1 MAPTERDVY
10 IVIYRKIYHFP
21 MRGLSLTGVQEKL
34 GVMNKGLVYAL
45 WDYAAQEADE
55 LSFSEGDAI
64 TVLRRR
70 DDTETDWWWARLNDR
85 EGYIP
90 RNLLGVRTL
99 LICLRKQMWRLFIHT
114 AHVRRE
120 SHKKKMRNEK
130 KAY

>member
-1 MAPTERDVY
+1 MYSNRF
-10 IVIYRKIYHFP
+10 K
-21 MRGLSLTGVQEKL
+21 GLSLTGVQEKL

-85 EGYIP
+85 EGYVP
-90 RNLLGVRTL
+90 RNLLGVRKHQ
-99 LICLRKQMWRLFIHT
+99 RFPYGGEWEGVKGF
-114 AHVRRE
+114 
-120 SHKKKMRNEK
+120 SH
-130 KAY
+130 